1 MSKEEIVLFRGAEG
15 CGMFALVGAESDGE
29 GAFVIGVE
37 IQGRSYHHYPII
49 QEEQLKKLLKAIDD
63 LPDNYMII

>member
-1 MSKEEIVLFRGAEG
+1 LSSGAKSKGW
-15 CGMFALVGAESDGE
+15 
-29 GAFVIGVE
+29 
-37 IQGRSYHHYPII
+37 SYHHYPII